1 MSKQRPEST
10 DDNEPRFSGATS
22 RRAFIGT
29 AAAAGIATLAGC
41 SQGESGD
48 ENGGDDGG
56 SEGDSGG
63 ETESSQAGVSGET
76 LTLTTTTSTYDTGL
90 LDEIHTDF
98 QEMYDVTVDAVAL
111 GTGAALESARNG
123 DADVVMV
130 HARGLEDEF
139 MQNGYG
145 INRRDLMF
153 NDFVI
158 VGPEDDPAGIEGMDS
173 ATEALTAIAEAE
185 ETFVSRGDNSGTH
198 TKELNLWEAAGTEPG
213 GDWYQEAGAGMGEVL
228 NNANQQGAYTLADRG
243 TFISQ
248 RSEIDLTILVQG
260 PIEGG
265 PEILSNPYGIMAVNP
280 GVHDN
285 ANYDLAMAYIGWI
298 TSPAAQDA
306 ISEYQMN
313 GEQLF
318 FPEAVSEDPNFQQY
332 VPEGWSSDSD
342 SE

>member
-1 MSKQRPEST
+1 MPIQRRKFVAALGAGALAST
-10 DDNEPRFSGATS
+10 
-22 RRAFIGT
+22 
-29 AAAAGIATLAGC
+29 AGC
-41 SQGESGD
+41 SST
-48 ENGGDDGG
+48 NGGDGSDGSDGG
-56 SEGDSGG
+56 DGTGGDGSDGDTGEG
-63 ETESSQAGVSGET
+63 AGVAGET

-98 QEMYDVTVDAVAL
+98 EEMYDVTVDAVAQ
-111 GTGAALESARNG
+111 GTGAALETARNG
-123 DADVVMV
+123 DSDIVMV

-139 MQNGYG
+139 MRNGYG

-158 VGPEDDPAGIEGMDS
+158 VGPEDDPAGIQGMGS
-173 ATEALTAIAEAE
+173 ATEALTAIADAEA
-185 ETFVSRGDNSGTH
+185 TFVSRGDNSGTH
-198 TKELNLWEAAGTEPG
+198 TKELNLWEAAGTDPG
-213 GDWYQEAGAGMGEVL
+213 GDWYQETGSGMGEAL
-228 NNANQQGAYTLADRG
+228 NIANQQGAYTLSDRG

-265 PEILSNPYGIMAVNP
+265 PEILANPYGVMAVNP

-298 TSPAAQDA
+298 TSPGVQEA
-306 ISEYQMN
+306 ISEYQVN

-318 FPEAVSEDPNFQQY
+318 FPEAVSEEPDFQQY
-332 VPEGWSSDSD
+332 VPEGWSSDSSD
-342 SE
+342 E

>member
-1 MSKQRPEST
+1 MSIH
-10 DDNEPRFSGATS
+10 
-22 RRAFIGT
+22 RRELLTALGT
-29 AAAAGIATLAGC
+29 GTLVGLAGC
-41 SQGESGD
+41 SGTSGGD
-48 ENGGDDGG
+48 EAG
-56 SEGDSGG
+56 
-63 ETESSQAGVSGET
+63 TAAGVTGET

-90 LDEIHTDF
+90 LDEIHGDF
-98 QEMYDVTVDAVAL
+98 EELYGVTVDAVAQ

-139 MQNGYG
+139 MRNGYG

-158 VGPEDDPAGIEGMDS
+158 VGPEDDPAGIDGMGS
-173 ATEALTAIAEAE
+173 ATDALVAIADAGA
-185 ETFVSRGDNSGTH
+185 TFVSRGDNSGTH

-213 GDWYQEAGAGMGEVL
+213 GDWYQETGTGMGEAL
-228 NNANQQGAYTLADRG
+228 NVANQQGAYTLSDRG

-280 GVHDN
+280 GVHEN

-298 TSPAAQDA
+298 TSPGAQNA

-318 FPEAVSEDPNFQQY
+318 FPEAVSEDPDFQQY
-332 VPEGWSSDSD
+332 VPEGWSSESSD
-342 SE
+342 G

>member
-1 MSKQRPEST
+1 MSIH
-10 DDNEPRFSGATS
+10 
-22 RRAFIGT
+22 RRELLTALGT
-29 AAAAGIATLAGC
+29 GTLVGLAGC
-41 SQGESGD
+41 SGTSGGD
-48 ENGGDDGG
+48 EAG
-56 SEGDSGG
+56 
-63 ETESSQAGVSGET
+63 TAAGVTGET

-90 LDEIHTDF
+90 LDEIHGDF
-98 QEMYDVTVDAVAL
+98 EELYGVTVDAVAQ

-139 MQNGYG
+139 MRNGYG

-158 VGPEDDPAGIEGMDS
+158 VGPEGDPAGIDGMGS
-173 ATEALTAIAEAE
+173 ATEALTAIADAEA
-185 ETFVSRGDNSGTH
+185 TFVSRGDNSGTH

-213 GDWYQEAGAGMGEVL
+213 GDWYQETGTGMGEAL
-228 NNANQQGAYTLADRG
+228 NVANQQGAYTLSDRG

-280 GVHDN
+280 GVHEN

-298 TSPAAQDA
+298 TSPGAQNA

-318 FPEAVSEDPNFQQY
+318 FPEAVSEDPDFQQY
-332 VPEGWSSDSD
+332 VPEGWSSESSD
-342 SE
+342 G